1 MRKKQ
6 SLKISRFVAAL
17 VASMVTVSVLAQTQ
31 APSARPRLVVGI
43 MVDGLSED
51 YLQLLKG
58 YFGDNGFRR
67 LMRDGLLLENVD
79 YGPGIDATAATAMI
93 YTGAPVAVNGIPASA
108 IYDAEK
114 RRTYPILLDPTKIGN
129 YTDETYSPTAI
140 LVSTLGDEVRVDG
153 GGIGQVHAIAP
164 DASKAIIMAGHAG
177 NSAFWLN
184 ELSGKWASTTYYKDV
199 PTAISAVNYRTP
211 LSSRLDT
218 MSWTPTMELEQ
229 YPDLPK
235 YKRYYPFRYTFPRKD
250 KDRYR
255 AYKASP
261 KINSELTS
269 IATEYITTMSLGSHE
284 AIDMLNIAYT
294 LEPYPYAKDADHR
307 LEMMDSYIKLDADLA
322 RLFNAIDRN
331 VGLNNSLIFLAGTP
345 MPPGGKRDDEKW
357 GIPSGEFSPRR
368 AISLLNVYLM
378 AIHGNGEWVQGYHN
392 RQLFLNHKLIKE
404 QNKDIKSLRADAAD
418 FLSRMSGVSSVYTI
432 DDISNGRAGRRGEAL
447 KRNTSLE
454 HAGDLHITVN
464 PGWEVVE
471 DDGASQKRT
480 TQRIAATTAPVFIL
494 SPSLSPERV
503 IGDIDACVIAPTIAR
518 LLRIRSPNAAEM
530 PPLRR

>member
-1 MRKKQ
+1 MQRKQ
-6 SLKISRFVAAL
+6 PLKITRFVIAL
-17 VASMVTVSVLAQTQ
+17 VASMVTVSVVAQ
-31 APSARPRLVVGI
+31 APSVRPRLVVGI

-51 YLQLLKG
+51 YLELLKG
-58 YFGDNGFRR
+58 YFSDNGFRR
-67 LMRDGLLLENVD
+67 LMRDGVLLENVD

-93 YTGAPVAVNGIPASA
+93 YTGATVSVNGIPASM

-114 RRTYPILLDPTKIGN
+114 RRTYSVLLDPSKIGN
-129 YTDETYSPTAI
+129 YTDETYSPSAI
-140 LVSTLGDEVRVDG
+140 RVSTLGDEVRIDG

-184 ELSGKWASTTYYKDV
+184 EVSGRWATTTYYKDV
-199 PTAISAVNYRTP
+199 PTAISAINFRSP
-211 LSSRLDT
+211 LSARLDT
-218 MSWTPTMELEQ
+218 VSWTPSLSLEQ

-235 YKRYYPFRYTFPRKD
+235 YKRYYPFRYTFPSKD

-261 KINSELTS
+261 KVNNELTK
-269 IATEYITTMSLGSHE
+269 IATEYLSTMSLGNHD

-322 RLFNAIDRN
+322 NLFSAIDRK

-345 MPPGGKRDDEKW
+345 IPPGGKRDDEKW
-357 GIPSGEFSPRR
+357 GIPTGEFSPRR

-392 RQLFLNHKLIKE
+392 GQLYLNHKLIKE
-404 QNKDIKSLRADAAD
+404 QGKDIKAIRTDAAD
-418 FLSRMSGVSSVYTI
+418 FLARMSGVSRVYTI
-432 DDISNGRAGRRGEAL
+432 DDIAAGRAGRNAEAI

-454 HAGDLHITVN
+454 HSGDLHITIN
-464 PGWEVVE
+464 PGWEIVE
-471 DDGASQKRT
+471 DESGSQQRT
-480 TQRIAATTAPVFIL
+480 TQRSAATTAPVFIL
-494 SPSLSPERV
+494 SPDLKPQRV
-503 IGDIDACVIAPTIAR
+503 IGDIDACVVAPTIAR
-518 LLRIRSPNAAEM
+518 LLRIRSPNAAEL
-530 PPLRR
+530 PPLRQ